1 MDEVYQ
7 TLVKVPKSRVAVVIG
22 TKGVTKAE
30 IEEATG
36 VQLSV
41 NTEEGVVSLRSD
53 EPLKL
58 YTVQQIVKAIARG
71 FNPKKAMLL
80 LKGDF
85 MFEIID
91 LKEFVKKDHMLRVKG
106 RVIGEEGKC
115 RANVERLTET
125 MVSVYGKTVSILGR
139 TENVALAKR
148 ALTNLIQ
155 GSPHASV
162 YHWLEKKRVELK
174 VREILPQDFLKEEY
188 KDERID

>member
-1 MDEVYQ
+1 MEEVYQ
-7 TLVKVPKSRVAVVIG
+7 TQVKVPKSRVAVVIG

-41 NTEEGVVSLRSD
+41 NTEEGIVSLRSD
-53 EPLKL
+53 DPLKL
-58 YTVQQIVKAIARG
+58 YNVQQIVKAIARG

-115 RANVERLTET
+115 RENIERLTET
-125 MVSVYGKTVSILGR
+125 MISVYGKTVSILGR
-139 TENVALAKR
+139 TENVTLAKR

-155 GSPHASV
+155 GSPHANV

-174 VREILPQDFLKEEY
+174 VREILPKDFLREEY